1 LRRRLREMDIE
12 LESANFVRKA
22 LKHLQLG
29 KRSELIAALLV
40 EVHSYHGMLQMLLQ
54 CTNM

>member
-1 LRRRLREMDIE
+1 MDIE

-22 LKHLQLG
+22 LKHVQLG

-40 EVHSYHGMLQMLLQ
+40 EVHSNHGMLQMLLQ